1 MRLLDTLFDRSVS
14 GLSRT
19 MDLTWQRNK
28 ALSANIANAETPQYR
43 AIDVSFG
50 NELEQAFQAQESS
63 VSMAQTNTGHM
74 NLNGQQADTSKLVR
88 DLSGTTKPDGNNVD
102 LDLQMGRLAQN
113 SGDYANAARL
123 IRRQI
128 GLLRTAI
135 RDSR

>member
-1 MRLLDTLFDRSVS
+1 MRLLDTLFDRSVT
-14 GLSRT
+14 GLSRH
-19 MDLTWQRNK
+19 MDLTWKRNQ

-50 NELEQAFQAQESS
+50 NELERAFEVQEGPS
-63 VSMAQTNTGHM
+63 VTGRTNAGHLDITGQTN
-74 NLNGQQADTSKLVR
+74 DSKLVK
-88 DLSGTTKPDGNNVD
+88 DLSGATKPDGNNVD
-102 LDLQMGRLAQN
+102 IDLQMGRLAQN

-135 RDSR
+135 RESR

>member
-1 MRLLDTLFDRSVS
+1 MRLLDTLFDRSMS

-19 MDLTWQRNK
+19 MDLTWKRNQ

-50 NELEQAFQAQESS
+50 GELQRAFEEQGAAGLAGQS
-63 VSMAQTNTGHM
+63 NPGHIP
-74 NLNGQQADTSKLVR
+74 LSGPTDSSKLVK
-88 DLSGTTKPDGNNVD
+88 DLSGATKPDGNNVD
-102 LDLQMGRLAQN
+102 IDLQMGRLAQN

-135 RDSR
+135 RETR

>member
-1 MRLLDTLFDRSVS
+1 MRLLDTLFDRSVT

-19 MDLTWQRNK
+19 MDLTWKRNQ
-28 ALSANIANAETPQYR
+28 AISANIANAETPQYR

-50 NELEQAFQAQESS
+50 NELQKAFESQS
-63 VSMAQTNTGHM
+63 GSLAQTNAAHIDTHSTRG
-74 NLNGQQADTSKLVR
+74 DTSKLVQ
-88 DLSGTTKPDGNNVD
+88 DLSGPTKPDGNNVD

-135 RDSR
+135 RETR

>member
-1 MRLLDTLFDRSVS
+1 MRLLDTLFDRSVT

-19 MDLTWQRNK
+19 MDLTWKRNQ

-50 NELEQAFQAQESS
+50 NELEKAFETQSGS
-63 VSMAQTNTGHM
+63 LAQTDAGHI
-74 NLNGQQADTSKLVR
+74 DTQSTQGDSSKLVR
-88 DLSGTTKPDGNNVD
+88 DLSGATKPDGNNVD
-102 LDLQMGRLAQN
+102 IDLQMGRLAQN

-135 RDSR
+135 RETR

>member
-1 MRLLDTLFDRSVS
+1 MRLLDTLFDRSVT

-19 MDLTWQRNK
+19 MDLTWKRNQ

-50 NELEQAFQAQESS
+50 NELEKAFESQTGS
-63 VSMAQTNTGHM
+63 LAQTNLGHLD
-74 NLNGQQADTSKLVR
+74 NQSTNGDTSKLVN
-88 DLSGTTKPDGNNVD
+88 DLSGPTKPDGNNVD

-135 RDSR
+135 RETR

>member
-1 MRLLDTLFDRSVS
+1 MSIISPIEILANGMAAARMRVNTLAS
-14 GLSRT
+14 
-19 MDLTWQRNK
+19 
-28 ALSANIANAETPQYR
+28 NIANAETPQYR

-50 NELEQAFQAQESS
+50 NELEKAFEAQNGSL
-63 VSMAQTNTGHM
+63 AQTNSAHIDTQSNQG
-74 NLNGQQADTSKLVR
+74 DTSSLVP
-88 DLSGTTKPDGNNVD
+88 DLSGPTKPDGNNVD

-135 RDSR
+135 RETR

>member
-1 MRLLDTLFDRSVS
+1 MRLLDTLFDRSVT

-19 MDLTWQRNK
+19 MDLTWKRNQ

-50 NELEQAFQAQESS
+50 NELERAFQTQEGSS
-63 VSMAQTNTGHM
+63 VTGRTNNAHIDITGKTD
-74 NLNGQQADTSKLVR
+74 NSKLVK
-88 DLSGTTKPDGNNVD
+88 DLSGSSKPDGNNVD
-102 LDLQMGRLAQN
+102 IDLQMGRLAQN
-113 SGDYANAARL
+113 SGDYSNAARL

-135 RDSR
+135 RESR

>member
-1 MRLLDTLFDRSVS
+1 MRLLDTLFDRSVA

-19 MDLTWQRNK
+19 MDLTWKRNQ

-50 NELEQAFQAQESS
+50 NELEKAFDAQSGS
-63 VSMAQTNTGHM
+63 LAQTNASHTDNHSTQG
-74 NLNGQQADTSKLVR
+74 DTSRLVR
-88 DLSGTTKPDGNNVD
+88 DLSGPTKPDGNNVD

-113 SGDYANAARL
+113 SGDYSNAARL

-135 RDSR
+135 RETR

>member
-1 MRLLDTLFDRSVS
+1 MRLLDTLFDRSVN

-19 MDLTWQRNK
+19 MDLTYKRNQ

-50 NELEQAFQAQESS
+50 NELEQAFQAQGDSS
-63 VSMAQTNTGHM
+63 VTGRTNAGHIDITGKTD
-74 NLNGQQADTSKLVR
+74 NSRLVK
-88 DLSGTTKPDGNNVD
+88 DLSGSSKPDGNNVD
-102 LDLQMGRLAQN
+102 IDLQMGRLAHN
-113 SGDYANAARL
+113 SGDYASAARL

-135 RDSR
+135 RETR

>member
-1 MRLLDTLFDRSVS
+1 MRLLDTLFDRSVT

-19 MDLTWQRNK
+19 MDLTWKRNQ

-50 NELEQAFQAQESS
+50 NELEKAFEAQSGS
-63 VSMAQTNTGHM
+63 LTQTDAGHID
-74 NLNGQQADTSKLVR
+74 NHSTQGDTSKLVQ
-88 DLSGTTKPDGNNVD
+88 DLSGPTKPDGNNVD

-113 SGDYANAARL
+113 SGEYANAARL

-135 RDSR
+135 RETR

>member
-1 MRLLDTLFDRSVS
+1 MRIFDTLFDRTVG

-19 MDLTWQRNK
+19 MDLTWRRNQ

-43 AIDVSFG
+43 AVDISFG
-50 NELEQAFQAQESS
+50 DELERAFKDEAVTVGATSDSRHMDLQGSADSS
-63 VSMAQTNTGHM
+63 RMVG
-74 NLNGQQADTSKLVR
+74 
-88 DLSGTTKPDGNNVD
+88 DLSGATKPDGNNVD
-102 LDLQMGRLAQN
+102 IDLQMGRLAQN

-135 RDSR
+135 RESR

>member
-1 MRLLDTLFDRSVS
+1 MRLLDTLFDRSVT

-19 MDLTWQRNK
+19 MDLTWKRNQ

-50 NELEQAFQAQESS
+50 NELEKAFEAQNGSL
-63 VSMAQTNTGHM
+63 AQTNSAHIDTQSSQG
-74 NLNGQQADTSKLVR
+74 DTSQLVP
-88 DLSGTTKPDGNNVD
+88 DLSGPTKPDGNNVD

-113 SGDYANAARL
+113 SGDYSNAARL

-135 RDSR
+135 RETR

>member
-1 MRLLDTLFDRSVS
+1 MRLLDTLFDRSVT
-14 GLSRT
+14 GLSRS
-19 MDLTWQRNK
+19 MDLTWKRNQ

-50 NELEQAFQAQESS
+50 NELERAFEAQEGPS
-63 VSMAQTNTGHM
+63 VTGVTNPGHIDITGQTSN
-74 NLNGQQADTSKLVR
+74 SKLVK
-88 DLSGTTKPDGNNVD
+88 DLSGSTKPDGNNVD
-102 LDLQMGRLAQN
+102 IDLQMGRLAQN

-135 RDSR
+135 RESR